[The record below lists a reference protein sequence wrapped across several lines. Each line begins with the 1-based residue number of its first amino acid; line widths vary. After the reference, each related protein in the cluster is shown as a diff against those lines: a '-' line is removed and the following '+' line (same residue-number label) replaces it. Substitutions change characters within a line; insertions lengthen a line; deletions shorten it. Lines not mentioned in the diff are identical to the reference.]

1 MAIIHE
7 AIKLLLE
14 CLNVVKILL
23 TLKNILS

>member
-1 MAIIHE
+1 MAISHE
-7 AIKLLLE
+7 AIELLLN